1 MGIAEGT
8 RVMGPSELQFLLFIG
23 STALA
28 YGVVAW
34 IGNLRRGEDLTTSLA
49 HGPALIVCLIGFLL
63 FVGGG
68 SWLIGI
74 ALRALFGS

>member
-1 MGIAEGT
+1 
-8 RVMGPSELQFLLFIG
+8 MGPSEVQFFLLFG
-23 STALA
+23 SMALA

-34 IGNLRRGEDLTTSLA
+34 IGNLRRGEDLTTSLT

-68 SWLIGI
+68 SWLIRLI
-74 ALRALFGS
+74 LRALFGS

>member
-1 MGIAEGT
+1 
-8 RVMGPSELQFLLFIG
+8 MGPFEVQFFLLFG
-23 STALA
+23 SMALA

-34 IGNLRRGEDLTTSLA
+34 IGNLRRGEDFTTSLT

-68 SWLIGI
+68 SWLIRFV
-74 ALRALFGS
+74 LRALFGS